1 MLIYTLIFQ
10 VSFEPSL
17 RDVTSVVA
25 HTLRDIVDCFVSI
38 PRLVEKFKVTS
49 NSIQAF
55 WMIVEED
62 DECKQL
68 QDLIMQGTDNFVIIC
83 LRVKHC

>member
-1 MLIYTLIFQ
+1 

-17 RDVTSVVA
+17 RAVTSLVA
-25 HTLRDIVDCFVSI
+25 NTLHDIVDCIVSI

-49 NSIQAF
+49 NNVQAF
-55 WMIVEED
+55 WKMVEED

-68 QDLIMQGTDNFVIIC
+68 QDLIMQGKDNFVITD
-83 LRVKHC
+83 LRIKHC

>member
-1 MLIYTLIFQ
+1 

-17 RDVTSVVA
+17 RAVTSLIS
-25 HTLRDIVDCFVSI
+25 HTLHDIVDCIVSI

-49 NSIQAF
+49 HSMQAF
-55 WMIVEED
+55 WEVVEQD

-68 QDLIMQGTDNFVIIC
+68 QDLIMQGKANSLIVG
-83 LRVKHC
+83 LRLQPC

>member
-1 MLIYTLIFQ
+1 

-17 RDVTSVVA
+17 TAVTSFIA
-25 HTLRDIVDCFVSI
+25 HILRDIVDCIVSI

-49 NSIQAF
+49 YSMQAF
-55 WMIVEED
+55 WVVVEQD

-68 QDLIMQGTDNFVIIC
+68 QDLIMQGKADSLIIG
-83 LRVKHC
+83 LRVQPC